1 LLKVLPT
8 RDFEFYEVGDYLFNL
23 KNVLKSLVKRLFCP
37 NYEKYEHAC
46 GINFQFAKQ
55 THANFSELFLK
66 ISDGLK
72 YHLIPYLEET
82 GAQNLSSSE

>member
-1 LLKVLPT
+1 
-8 RDFEFYEVGDYLFNL
+8 
-23 KNVLKSLVKRLFCP
+23 
-37 NYEKYEHAC
+37 
-46 GINFQFAKQ
+46 
-55 THANFSELFLK
+55 LFLT